1 MKKIFLVL
9 ALCLPLLFNT
19 PVQAQNANISPLGAN
34 LNYSE
39 ISGNLNKISKGLLKS
54 TPKPEDVKSDA
65 QYVSETRAKLT
76 EAKKEF
82 EYNLKF
88 IEKRIEALGEEPKD
102 GSKEIPLIAQKRKE
116 FNKELSSEKAKIAE
130 ADILLAKLDEI
141 DLAIINY
148 RNSELFDD
156 ILIRTEPVI
165 YPSVFFDD
173 VKLGVAFLWDIV
185 ASPVKWYQALSGQEQ
200 SLVKSR
206 SIPVMVLIIL
216 ATLFGW
222 YLRKLIMR
230 YFGYRDDIEHL
241 RYGRKVGAAIATA
254 IAYGVIP
261 SFIIGAFMA
270 WILAAKIMLSGFFGI
285 TLMSFLFYS
294 LVVILARAI
303 SRVIFTPYNEKWR
316 LINVDNE
323 KALRTTRA
331 LYFSVTLIGIASFL
345 LAVATKGGYSV
356 DLISFL
362 TVISSGIKAFCI
374 ILIAKRLFWDGSE
387 EEGDEDDDEA
397 VLPAGANDENK
408 EETDNKVNT
417 TIRFTILLSLFAVIT
432 FGAAVFGY
440 PYLSAFI
447 FNRFILT
454 IIIIGAFLALRKTFY
469 DGIHRL
475 LLLRFWV
482 KTFRV
487 RRRVIRKLDFW
498 SGLVIDPILVVMAIF
513 AILSIW
519 GIPTDVLSGLLYRL
533 LTGFKVGGVE
543 ISLIAIVM
551 GILSYFVVTALFRTM
566 RRRLQDNVFS
576 KLDMDD
582 GIKHSLVAGIGF
594 VGYVIAALV
603 AIMIMGGDLSNFALV
618 AGALSVGIGLGLQNI
633 VNNFVSGIILLFER
647 PVKVGDWVL
656 INGEEGKIKQINI
669 RSTEV
674 ETFNRASVIIPNA
687 TLLSTSVTNL
697 THGNNWMRFKVAVG
711 VAYGSD
717 IQRVK
722 EILLECAAGNK
733 KVLKKPEPYVL
744 FQNFG
749 SSSLDF
755 ELRGYSSNIWEGWA
769 IPSELRFE
777 INRRFAE
784 EGIEIPFAQ
793 MVVHRG
799 SEVGQ
804 ETQEQFYASKKKR
817 EKNAD

>member
-1 MKKIFLVL
+1 MKRLLSVIVF
-9 ALCLPLLFNT
+9 CLPLLLST
-19 PVQAQNANISPLGAN
+19 LVQAQTSNISN
-34 LNYSE
+34 ISTELNYSE
-39 ISGNLNKISKGLLKS
+39 VNNHLSKISKSLLKS
-54 TPKPEDVKSDA
+54 TPKPEDVKADS
-65 QYVSETRAKLT
+65 QYISETRTKLIET
-76 EAKKEF
+76 KKSLEH
-82 EYNLKF
+82 NLKF

-102 GSKEIPLIAQKRKE
+102 GTKEVPLIAQKRKE
-116 FNKELSSEKAKIAE
+116 FNKELSAEKAKIAE
-130 ADILLAKLDEI
+130 ADILLAKLDEV
-141 DLAIINY
+141 DMAIINY

-156 ILIRTEPVI
+156 ILISTEPIV
-165 YPSVFFDD
+165 YPAVFFKDT
-173 VKLGVAFLWDIV
+173 KLAAGFVWDIIT
-185 ASPVKWYQALSGQEQ
+185 SPVDWYQSLNKTEQ
-200 SLVKSR
+200 KLVKSKI
-206 SIPVMVLIIL
+206 IPVSVLIIL
-216 ATLFGW
+216 ATLLGW

-230 YFGYRDDIEHL
+230 YFGYREDVEHL
-241 RYGRKVGAAIATA
+241 RYGRKVTAAIATA

-261 SFIIGAFMA
+261 CFIIGAFMA
-270 WILAAKIMLSGFFGI
+270 WIFASKILLSGFLGI
-285 TLMSFLFYS
+285 TLMSFLYYA
-294 LVVILARAI
+294 LVVVLARAI

-331 LYFSVTLIGIASFL
+331 LYFSVTTIGIAAFFVT
-345 LAVATKGGYSV
+345 VATQGRYPV

-362 TVISSGIKAFCI
+362 TVISSGVKAFGI
-374 ILIAKRLFWDGSE
+374 ILVAKRLFWDGTE
-387 EEGDEDDDEA
+387 NEADEDDDET
-397 VLPAGANDENK
+397 VVTTDENK
-408 EETDNKVNT
+408 EEIDNKINSTVRLT
-417 TIRFTILLSLFAVIT
+417 VLLSLFAVIT
-432 FGAAVFGY
+432 FGISLFGY

-447 FNRFILT
+447 FNRFILS
-454 IIIIGAFLALRKTFY
+454 IIIVGVFLALRKTFY

-498 SGLVIDPILVVMAIF
+498 SGLVIDPILVVFAIF
-513 AILSIW
+513 AVLGVW
-519 GIPTDVLSGLLYRL
+519 GVPTDMLRNLIYRL
-533 LTGFKVGGVE
+533 FTGFKVGGVQ

-551 GILSYFVVTALFRTM
+551 GIVAYFVVTALFRTM

-582 GIKHSLVAGIGF
+582 GIKHSLIAGIGF

-647 PVKVGDWVL
+647 PIKVGDWVM

-674 ETFNRASVIIPNA
+674 ETFNRASLIIPNA

-697 THGNNWMRFKVAVG
+697 THGNNWTRFKVAVG

-717 IQRVK
+717 TQRVK
-722 EILLECAAGNK
+722 EILLECATNNK

-749 SSSLDF
+749 PSSLDF
-755 ELRGYSSNIWEGWA
+755 ELRGYSSNIWEGWSL
-769 IPSELRFE
+769 PSDLRFE

-793 MVVHRG
+793 MVIHRG

-817 EKNAD
+817 EKNADK

>member
-1 MKKIFLVL
+1 MKKLFLVL
-9 ALCLPLLFNT
+9 AFCLPLLFNT
-19 PVQAQNANISPLGAN
+19 AVQAQNANITSLGTD

-39 ISGNLNKISKGLLKS
+39 ISNNLAKISKGLLKS
-54 TPKPEDVKSDA
+54 TPKPEDIKADS
-65 QYVSETRAKLT
+65 QYVSETRAKLF

-156 ILIRTEPVI
+156 ILIRTDPVV
-165 YPSVFFDD
+165 YPGVLFEDA
-173 VKLGVAFLWDIV
+173 KLAASFLWDIV
-185 ASPVKWYQALSGQEQ
+185 ASPVKWYQDLNSQEQ
-200 SLVKSR
+200 SLVKSK

-230 YFGYRDDIEHL
+230 YFGYKDDIEHL

-254 IAYGVIP
+254 IAYGVVP

-270 WILAAKIMLSGFFGI
+270 WIFVAKIMLSGFFGI

-303 SRVIFTPYNEKWR
+303 SRVIFTPYHEKWR

-331 LYFSVTLIGIASFL
+331 LYFSVTLIGISAFL
-345 LAVATKGGYSV
+345 LAVATKGGYPI

-362 TVISSGIKAFCI
+362 TVIASGIKAFCI

-387 EEGDEDDDEA
+387 DVGDDDDDENA
-397 VLPAGANDENK
+397 PAAGTSEENK
-408 EETDNKVNT
+408 EEADNKVNT
-417 TIRFTILLSLFAVIT
+417 AIRFTILLSLFALIT
-432 FGAAVFGY
+432 FGASVFGY
-440 PYLSAFI
+440 PYLSAFV

-498 SGLVIDPILVVMAIF
+498 SGLIIDPILVVMAIF
-513 AILSIW
+513 AILGVW
-519 GIPTDVLSGLLYRL
+519 GVPTDVLSNLIYRL

-551 GILSYFVVTALFRTM
+551 GILAYFVVTALFRTM

-697 THGNNWMRFKVAVG
+697 THGNNWMRFKVAIG

-717 IQRVK
+717 TQRVK
-722 EILLECAAGNK
+722 EILLECAASNK

-793 MVVHRG
+793 MVIHRG

>member
-1 MKKIFLVL
+1 MRKLLSVLIFILPLVCGTQVL
-9 ALCLPLLFNT
+9 A
-19 PVQAQNANISPLGAN
+19 QSSAEGNITAE
-34 LNYSE
+34 LNYSS
-39 ISGNLNKISKGLLKS
+39 ISKKLTKISTSLLKS
-54 TPKPEDVKSDA
+54 TPKPEDVKADS
-65 QYVSETRAKLT
+65 QYISETRTKLLET
-76 EAKKEF
+76 RKDLEK
-82 EYNLKF
+82 NLKF

-116 FNKELSSEKAKIAE
+116 FNNELSREKAKIAE
-130 ADILLAKLDEI
+130 VDILLTKLDEV
-141 DLAIINY
+141 DLAIINF
-148 RNSELFDD
+148 RNNELLDD
-156 ILIRTEPVI
+156 IIIQTEPII
-165 YPSVFFDD
+165 YPSVFFKDTR
-173 VKLGVAFLWDIV
+173 LAASFLWDMV
-185 ASPVKWYQALSGQEQ
+185 TSPIKWYE
-200 SLVKSR
+200 SLNEESQGMVKAKI
-206 SIPVMVLIIL
+206 IPVMVLVVL
-216 ATLFGW
+216 ATLLGW

-230 YFGYRDDIEHL
+230 YFGYKDDVDHL

-270 WILAAKIMLSGFFGI
+270 WIFASKILLTGFLGI
-285 TLMSFLFYS
+285 TLMSFLYYA
-294 LVVILARAI
+294 LLVILARAT

-316 LINVDNE
+316 LVNVDNE
-323 KALRTTRA
+323 KALRITRT
-331 LYFSVTLIGIASFL
+331 LYFCVTMIGIAAFL
-345 LAVATKGGYSV
+345 VTVATQGGYSG

-362 TVISSGIKAFCI
+362 TLISSGVKAFSI
-374 ILIAKRLFWDGSE
+374 ILISKSLFWDDTTDDNDDE
-387 EEGDEDDDEA
+387 EDDIA
-397 VLPAGANDENK
+397 AYVSADENTA
-408 EETDNKVNT
+408 ETESKVNNAV
-417 TIRFTILLSLFAVIT
+417 RLTILLSLFSVAT

-440 PYLSAFI
+440 PYLASFI
-447 FNRFILT
+447 FNRFILS
-454 IIIIGAFLALRKTFY
+454 ILIIGVFLALRKTFY

-475 LLLRFWV
+475 LLLRFWI

-498 SGLVIDPILVVMAIF
+498 SGIVIDPLLVILGIF
-513 AILSIW
+513 SILSVW
-519 GIPTDVLSGLLYRL
+519 GIPTDILSGLIYRL

-551 GILSYFVVTALFRTM
+551 GIAAYFAVTGLFRAL
-566 RRRLQDNVFS
+566 RRRLAENVFS

-582 GIKHSLVAGIGF
+582 GIKHSLIAGISF

-697 THGNNWMRFKVAVG
+697 THGNNWMRFKVKVG

-717 IQRVK
+717 TQRVK
-722 EILLECAAGNK
+722 EILLECATNNK

-744 FQNFG
+744 FQDFG

-777 INRRFAE
+777 INKRFAE

-793 MVVHRG
+793 MVIHRG

-804 ETQEQFYASKKKR
+804 ETQEQFYAHKKKSN
-817 EKNAD
+817 KNADK